1 MTNITRATPLHAHI
15 WDREPQGHYVE
26 PHWCSERLFEEERF
40 GPAGALVFDPAAGWG
55 RILRSAAAA
64 GYTVLGA
71 DIVDRLDRGMLGCI
85 PFATGDFLKCPPI
98 PTVSGIV
105 CNPPFDHVQAF
116 CARAL
121 EIATFKVAMLVPL
134 RRLPAAHW
142 LEHVPLE
149 TVWLLTPRPSVPPE
163 HYIATGNKP
172 SGGSQDFA
180 WLVFR
185 KNLIA
190 WTPRLRWL
198 HRDREITTTEVL
210 S

>member
-1 MTNITRATPLHAHI
+1 
-15 WDREPQGHYVE
+15 
-26 PHWCSERLFEEERF
+26 
-40 GPAGALVFDPAAGWG
+40 
-55 RILRSAAAA
+55 
-64 GYTVLGA
+64 
-71 DIVDRLDRGMLGCI
+71 
-85 PFATGDFLKCPPI
+85 
-98 PTVSGIV
+98 
-105 CNPPFDHVQAF
+105 
-116 CARAL
+116 
-121 EIATFKVAMLVPL
+121 MLVPL

-149 TVWLLTPRPSVPPE
+149 TVWLLTPRPSVPPG